1 MIARGADITSLHPS
15 RLDIKRLGWA
25 FALSLALHLIV
36 WGGYEGGKKLGVW
49 DKLHLP
55 AWITAIKQSLAKTEK
70 KNPATLMSESE
81 PPLMFVE
88 VNPLQSTTEAPKNAK
103 YYSDKNSQAA
113 NPDADA
119 DTDTPKISGAQ
130 TEVTKTEN
138 TDRNKFDKLQPSRP
152 KQPAEQEAKL
162 SPAMG
167 DLALAKPDPNS
178 RQDKNEAEKQ
188 RPRTV
193 QEAKSRQ
200 QLNRIPGQQMKQEGG
215 VKRRLDFASLDAK
228 ATPFGAYDAAF
239 IEAVTQRWYDLLD
252 SRDFS
257 QDRRGHV
264 VLRFDLNYDG
274 RITDVKVVE
283 STVGE
288 MLGIICRKAVEDPAP
303 FERWPSDMRRM
314 IGKDY
319 REIQFT
325 FYYN

>member
-1 MIARGADITSLHPS
+1 MIARGAYITSLHPS

-25 FALSLALHLIV
+25 LALSLALHLIA

-55 AWITAIKQSLAKTEK
+55 AWITAIKQSLAKTNK
-70 KNPATLMSESE
+70 DQKPLMSESE

-88 VNPLQSTTEAPKNAK
+88 VNPAVSTTEAPKNAK

-130 TEVTKTEN
+130 TQVAKTEN

-162 SPAMG
+162 SPALG

-178 RQDKNEAEKQ
+178 RQDRNEAEKQ
-188 RPRTV
+188 RPRTI

-215 VKRRLDFASLDAK
+215 VKRRLDFASLDAR

-239 IEAVTQRWYDLLD
+239 IEAVTQRWYDLLE
-252 SRDFS
+252 SREFS

-264 VLRFDLNYDG
+264 VLKFDLNYNG
-274 RITDVKVVE
+274 NITDVKVVE
-283 STVGE
+283 NTVGE
-288 MLGIICRKAVEDPAP
+288 MLGLICQKAVLDPAP
-303 FERWPSDMRRM
+303 FERWPGDMRRM
-314 IGKDY
+314 VGKDY